1 MSRGAVFFD
10 RDGVLNRDVAYAHRP
25 DQIEWM
31 PGAAQALKLANDAG
45 RLVFVVTNQS
55 GIARGMFAEA
65 DVQALHRWMGEALA
79 AEGARIDGWRYCPH
93 HPDGTVPAYARECDD
108 RKPAPGMITALI
120 AEHDLDPARSFL
132 IGDMPRDVQAAEA
145 AGIRGLLFDGG
156 DLPALV
162 AYGLTLTA

>member
-1 MSRGAVFFD
+1 MRMRGSAAMSAVRAALARPVHPVLGAGAMSQDIRRGAVFFD

-65 DVQALHRWMGEALA
+65 DVQALHRWMGEALS
-79 AEGARIDGWRYCPH
+79 GGGCPH
-93 HPDGTVPAYARECDD
+93 RRLALLSAPPGRHRARLCP
-108 RKPAPGMITALI
+108 RVRRPQ
-120 AEHDLDPARSFL
+120 ARA
-132 IGDMPRDVQAAEA
+132 RA
-145 AGIRGLLFDGG
+145 
-156 DLPALV
+156 
-162 AYGLTLTA
+162 